1 MGKTFKESYGSSQLR
16 EEYLKKQR
24 TKSRSKSKLQ
34 PYDRK
39 SFKSFS
45 YEQITRLQS
54 CRRY

>member
-39 SFKSFS
+39 LFKSFS
-45 YEQITRLQS
+45 YE
-54 CRRY
+54 